1 MEKEEIIE
9 ISNNPQDASNNK
21 LIDARDILIKEFNNT
36 KDVIINLTRH
46 LDGVE
51 SLYNKI
57 NNEIEKRVK

>member
-1 MEKEEIIE
+1 MEKEEIIDL
-9 ISNNPQDASNNK
+9 SNNPQDASNKK
-21 LIDARDILIKEFNNT
+21 LIDARDTLIEEFNNT
-36 KDVIINLTRH
+36 KDIIINLTRH

>member
-21 LIDARDILIKEFNNT
+21 LIDARDILIEEFNNT